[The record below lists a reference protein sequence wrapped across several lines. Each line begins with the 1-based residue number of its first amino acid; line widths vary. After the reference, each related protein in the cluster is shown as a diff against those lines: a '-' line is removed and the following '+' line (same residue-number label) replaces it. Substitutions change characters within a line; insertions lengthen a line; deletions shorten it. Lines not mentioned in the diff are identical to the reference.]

1 MCAPSYKNQ
10 FSIVVAMKLPSL
22 FTKAPAYKKFSFV
35 PRYFDDQE
43 EERKER
49 EERIKKELERAEGK
63 EVQIDPGYR
72 KRIAGSFRNTK
83 KTITPRVDPSVNI
96 LRLIILL
103 VLVLFL
109 IAYLQFGNDVV
120 YGLVVI
126 VPLYLYVRLRNAKRS

>member
-1 MCAPSYKNQ
+1 MKIPS
-10 FSIVVAMKLPSL
+10 V
-22 FTKAPAYKKFSFV
+22 FTKAPSHKKFSFT

-43 EERKER
+43 EQRKER
-49 EERIKKELERAEGK
+49 EDRIKKELAREDGK
-63 EVQIDPGYR
+63 EVEIDPGYR
-72 KRIAGSFRNTK
+72 TRISGSFRSTK

-103 VLVLFL
+103 VLVVFL

-126 VPLYLYVRLRNAKRS
+126 VPLYLYVRLRKAKRS

>member
-1 MCAPSYKNQ
+1 
-10 FSIVVAMKLPSL
+10 MKLPSL
-22 FTKAPAYKKFSFV
+22 FTKAPSHKKFSFA

-63 EVQIDPGYR
+63 EVAIDPEYK
-72 KRIAGSFRNTK
+72 KRITGSFRSVK

-103 VLVLFL
+103 ILVVFI
-109 IAYLQFGNDVV
+109 IAYLQFGNNVV

>member
-1 MCAPSYKNQ
+1 MKIPS
-10 FSIVVAMKLPSL
+10 V
-22 FTKAPAYKKFSFV
+22 FTKAPSHKKFSFV

-49 EERIKKELERAEGK
+49 EERIKKELERVEGK
-63 EVQIDPGYR
+63 EVPIDPAYR
-72 KRIAGSFRNTK
+72 TRITGSFRSVK

-96 LRLIILL
+96 LRLIILM

>member
-1 MCAPSYKNQ
+1 MCASSYKIQ
-10 FSIVVAMKLPSL
+10 FSLVVAMKFLSV
-22 FTKAPAYKKFSFV
+22 FTKAPSHKKFSFT

-49 EERIKKELERAEGK
+49 EERIRRELEREEGK
-63 EVQIDPGYR
+63 EVKVDPAYR
-72 KRIAGSFRNTK
+72 TRIVGSFRTTK

-103 VLVLFL
+103 VLVIFI
-109 IAYLQFGNDVV
+109 IAYIQFGNNVV

-126 VPLYLYVRLRNAKRS
+126 VPLYLYVRLRNAKRG